1 MCIRLSCVCVT
12 CLALVSVCLAESADF
27 EKATALFQ
35 QRQWAQAAAAFAEV
49 EKKEPAQTDA
59 LLFEGKALVNLSK
72 FDEAGQ
78 ALQDYLKAHPKSDD
92 ASYLLAYVR
101 FRQNRPKESL
111 ELMHSAAALKPPTA
125 DDLKVGALDYVLMGD
140 YADAGRYLEEAV
152 RLEPNN
158 LEARYHL
165 GRVRYQE
172 NRFDDAIAAFRAVL
186 EKDPDNSRAQDNLG
200 LCLEGKN
207 QMEAAASAYQKA
219 IELDQKSIS
228 HSAQPY
234 LDYGT
239 FLVRTSRPEEGIT
252 MLKKAAEI
260 DRKSAPV
267 RYQLGKAY
275 FDLRR
280 YPEAQQA
287 TEEAAT
293 LAPKDSPT
301 HYLLGRIYQRL
312 NKQELAEKEFKLTE
326 DLRQAQESGSGMVS
340 GMGRQ

>member
-1 MCIRLSCVCVT
+1 MY
-12 CLALVSVCLAESADF
+12 LALVSVWVAESPDF

-35 QRQWAQAAAAFAEV
+35 QREWAQAAAAFAEV
-49 EKKEPAQTDA
+49 ERKQPGQTDA
-59 LLFEGKALVNLSK
+59 LLFEGKSLVNLSK
-72 FDEAGQ
+72 FDDAGD
-78 ALQDYLKAHPKSDD
+78 ALQNYLKTHPKSDD
-92 ASYLLAYVR
+92 ANYLLAYIR

-111 ELMHSAAALKPPTA
+111 ELMHAAAALKPPTA
-125 DDLKVGALDYVLMGD
+125 DDLKIGALDYVLMGD

-152 RLEPNN
+152 HVDPNN

-172 NRFDDAIAAFRAVL
+172 NRFDDAIAAFHAVL
-186 EKDPDNSRAQDNLG
+186 ERDPDNVRAQDNLA
-200 LCLEGKN
+200 LCMEGKN
-207 QMEAAASAYQKA
+207 QMEEAASAYQKA

-252 MLKKAAEI
+252 KLKKAAEI
-260 DRKSAPV
+260 DPKSAPV
-267 RYQLGKAY
+267 QYQLGKAY

-280 YPEAQQA
+280 YPEAQQV
-287 TEEAAT
+287 TEEAAR

-301 HYLLGRIYQRL
+301 HYLLGRIYQRV
-312 NKQELAEKEFKLTE
+312 NKQDLAEQEFKLTE
-326 DLRQAQESGSGMVS
+326 ELRQAQESGGMLSGV
-340 GMGRQ
+340 GRR